1 MSNTNKMTKNHIHK
15 LTGCSPIPLA
25 NYLKALGILRLVAEQ
40 ADPAAQGWWS
50 GDVFHLRTTLDE
62 AAIFGFFLE
71 DYQPTPIVVPWSGS
85 DFFAAARNPVASDF
99 KERWPEKKP
108 PKSFPTSE
116 KVIEAI
122 LVSETARLGA
132 YREMIRGV
140 FKAMDV
146 SNTLEKKDIEGA
158 KGKEQKRTFLTCLR
172 GMLPDAFV
180 SWLDAAAALG
190 TDEFAFNTLL
200 GSGGGSDGNSHFSD
214 NFMQSVWICLPDFDG
229 QRRTEVRASD
239 SSFSSVIAIRA
250 ALFSTQSSQA
260 VIRGRSP
267 GLFSSQDVG
276 GPNATAGFEADAS
289 FNPWNYVL
297 LLEGCL
303 AFSGALSKRIGS
315 GASSEAS
322 FPFLMRLSNAGTGT
336 LIAGETS
343 GRELWLPL
351 WDNPSD
357 YRELSVF
364 FAEGRLS
371 LGSEY
376 VRNGL
381 DAARAVASFGFDRG
395 IKSFERVGI
404 VRGRVGGDN
413 YNTAVSLGCWTPQR
427 NEQIDRITEIDAWLN
442 SFRRAVSSDNA
453 PSRAKR
459 ALRRLESAILELCQQ
474 KGPARLQA
482 VLVALGE
489 AEAALVLSS
498 ELRAEAFQRPV
509 PLLSPKWLAD
519 CDDGTSE
526 FRLAISLAA
535 MSSSAVG
542 DFRQHIE
549 PVEVKGRLAEGR
561 SRWVEWT
568 EDSSAACNIVWNAG
582 DLENNLIAVLKRRVV
597 EAVRHGERS
606 DDGTLVFSG
615 QSLCSASLGDVGA
628 FLRHET
634 DDARI
639 ATLVR
644 GFVLLDWGRV
654 QQSLTH
660 KELQRGRTDP
670 MPDATFSLLKLCH
683 TPWTVRDVSVR
694 LEPTIAR
701 LAAAGHAD
709 AAIKYAARRLIGSG
723 LSPAIRVASRD
734 TASTHRMAAAL
745 LFPLSW
751 ADVNTLAN
759 SVLKPQL
766 TSIESVGNL

>member
-1 MSNTNKMTKNHIHK
+1 MLEKNEMTNEIHIHK

-25 NYLKALGILRLVAEQ
+25 SYLKALGILRLIAKQ
-40 ADPAAQGWWS
+40 ADSSAQGWWS

-62 AAIFGFFLE
+62 AALRRFFLE
-71 DYQPTPIVVPWSGS
+71 DYRPTPIVVPWSGS
-85 DFFAAARNPVASDF
+85 DFFAADRNPVASDF

-140 FKAMDV
+140 FDAMDV
-146 SNTLEKKDIEGA
+146 SNTREKKDIEGA
-158 KGKEQKRTFLTCLR
+158 KGEKQKRTFLTCLR
-172 GMLPDAFV
+172 GMLPDDFV

-214 NFMQSVWICLPDFDG
+214 NFMQSVWICLHDFDG

-239 SSFSSVIAIRA
+239 STFSSEVAIRA
-250 ALFSTQSSQA
+250 ALFAEQSSQA

-276 GPNATAGFEADAS
+276 GPNATAGFEAEAS
-289 FNPWNYVL
+289 FNPWNYIL

-303 AFSGALSKRIGS
+303 AFSGALSKRVGS
-315 GASSEAS
+315 SASSEAS
-322 FPFLMRLSNAGTGT
+322 FPFLMRLCNAGTGT
-336 LIAGETS
+336 LIANETS

-351 WDNPSD
+351 WERPLP
-357 YRELSVF
+357 YRELAVF

-371 LGSEY
+371 LGQQY

-395 IKSFERVGI
+395 ITSFQRVGI

-413 YNTAVSLGCWTPQR
+413 YNTAIALGVWSPR
-427 NEQIDRITEIDAWLN
+427 PNEQVDRISEFDDWLN

-453 PSRAKR
+453 PSRAQR
-459 ALRRLESAILELCQQ
+459 ALRQLESAILELCQR

-489 AEAALVLSS
+489 AEAALVVSAKW
-498 ELRAEAFQRPV
+498 RAEAFQRPV
-509 PLLSPKWLAD
+509 PLLSPKWFID
-519 CDDGTSE
+519 CDDATSE
-526 FRLAISLAA
+526 FRLAASLAA
-535 MSSSAVG
+535 MFSSSVG
-542 DFRQHIE
+542 DFRQHLE

-568 EDSSAACNIVWNAG
+568 EDSSAACNVVWNAG
-582 DLENNLIAVLKRRVV
+582 DLEDNLIAVLKRRVV
-597 EAVRHGERS
+597 EAVRHGVRS
-606 DDGTLVFSG
+606 DDGTLVFPG

-628 FLRHET
+628 FLRHDT
-634 DDARI
+634 DDDRI
-639 ATLVR
+639 ASLVR
-644 GFVLLDWGRV
+644 GLVLLDWGRV
-654 QQSLTH
+654 QQSLAH
-660 KELQRGRTDP
+660 KELQRGPADP
-670 MPDATFSLLKLCH
+670 MPDAIFSLLKLCH
-683 TPWTVRDVSVR
+683 TPWAVRDVSVR
-694 LEPTIAR
+694 LEPTIVR
-701 LAAAGHAD
+701 LAAAGRANEAMKH
-709 AAIKYAARRLIGSG
+709 AARRLIGSG
-723 LSPAIRVASRD
+723 VSPAIRAAARD
-734 TASTHRMAAAL
+734 TASTRRMAAAL
-745 LFPLSW
+745 LFPLAW
-751 ADVNTLAN
+751 ADVNTLAD
-759 SVLKPQL
+759 SVLKPK
-766 TSIESVGNL
+766 SEPVEFA

>member
-25 NYLKALGILRLVAEQ
+25 SYLKALGILRLVAEQ

-62 AAIFGFFLE
+62 AAICGFFLE
-71 DYQPTPIVVPWSGS
+71 DYQPTPLVGPWGARSG
-85 DFFAAARNPVASDF
+85 FFTGA
-99 KERWPEKKP
+99 
-108 PKSFPTSE
+108 SE
-116 KVIEAI
+116 KSAREAI
-122 LVSETARLGA
+122 VMIEKSELPRLKLFGEA
-132 YREMIRGV
+132 IRSVREVLAQINLTT
-140 FKAMDV
+140 KAD
-146 SNTLEKKDIEGA
+146 TPED
-158 KGKEQKRTFLTCLR
+158 KRRLMMQCR
-172 GMLPDAFV
+172 AMLPDELLP
-180 SWLDAAAALG
+180 WLDATYMLLDTETKYPPLLG
-190 TDEFAFNTLL
+190 TGGNE
-200 GSGGGSDGNSHFSD
+200 GSGSYMSGFAQQVVSVVVHREWDHAIRSALIGSTECETGSSQTPGHFS
-214 NFMQSVWICLPDFDG
+214 P
-229 QRRTEVRASD
+229 E
-239 SSFSSVIAIRA
+239 A
-250 ALFSTQSSQA
+250 A
-260 VIRGRSP
+260 
-267 GLFSSQDVG
+267 G
-276 GPNATAGFEADAS
+276 GPNAAS
-289 FNPWNYVL
+289 SSEGSVVTNPWDYLL
-297 LLEGCL
+297 LLEGTL
-303 AFSGALSKRIGS
+303 LFAAASVKRMEHREGGVLGYPFCVRQAGVGYAS
-315 GASSEAS
+315 AASSDEA
-322 FPFLMRLSNAGTGT
+322 NAR
-336 LIAGETS
+336 AEM
-343 GRELWLPL
+343 WLPL
-351 WDNPSD
+351 WSRPSTVS
-357 YRELSVF
+357 ELSALF
-364 FAEGRLS
+364 SEGRAQVGGRTARNGVDFARALS
-371 LGSEY
+371 GLGTDRGIDEFQRY
-376 VRNGL
+376 AFQQRNGL
-381 DAARAVASFGFDRG
+381 SYFAVPL
-395 IKSFERVGI
+395 
-404 VRGRVGGDN
+404 GRFKVE
-413 YNTAVSLGCWTPQR
+413 AQPQV
-427 NEQIDRITEIDAWLN
+427 NLLSEIDRWLD

-459 ALRRLESAILELCQQ
+459 ALRRLESAILELCQH

-482 VLVALGE
+482 VLVAFGE

-498 ELRAEAFQRPV
+498 KWRAEAFQRPV

-526 FRLAISLAA
+526 FRLAVSLAA

-568 EDSSAACNIVWNAG
+568 EDSSAACNVVWNAG
-582 DLENNLIAVLKRRVV
+582 DLEDNLIAVLKRRVV
-597 EAVRHGERS
+597 EAVRHSERS
-606 DDGTLVFSG
+606 DDGTLVFPG

-628 FLRHET
+628 FLRPET

-644 GFVLLDWGRV
+644 GLVLLDWGRV

-701 LAAAGHAD
+701 LAAAGRAD
-709 AAIKYAARRLIGSG
+709 SAMKYAARRLIGSG
-723 LSPAIRVASRD
+723 LPPAIRVASRN
-734 TASTHRMAAAL
+734 TASTQRMAAAL

-766 TSIESVGNL
+766 TSPKSVGNL